1 MKKLLALSLLVFAL
15 AGCSGTGNP
24 EFAAIDF
31 APNIPPI
38 AGSLKYGP
46 ESKGRY
52 RNMPAGYTFTH
63 EFIGSFGSRVSERY
77 RVNEDGSIELRSRRI
92 SPIKF

>member
-1 MKKLLALSLLVFAL
+1 MKKLLVLSALLMALS
-15 AGCSGTGNP
+15 GCSGTGNP

-46 ESKGRY
+46 QSKGRY
-52 RNMPAGYTFTH
+52 QKMPAGYTFTH

-77 RVNEDGSIELRSRRI
+77 RVNQDGSIELRSRRI

>member
-1 MKKLLALSLLVFAL
+1 MKKLLVLSLLAIAL
-15 AGCSGTGNP
+15 VGCNGAANP
-24 EFAAIDF
+24 EFAGIDY
-31 APNIPPI
+31 APDIPPI

-46 ESKGRY
+46 QSKGRY
-52 RNMPAGYTFTH
+52 QNMPVGYTFTH

>member
-1 MKKLLALSLLVFAL
+1 MKKLVALSLLAVVL
-15 AGCSGTGNP
+15 AGCTSKANP

-31 APNIPPI
+31 APGIPPI

-46 ESKGRY
+46 QSKGRY
-52 RNMPAGYTFTH
+52 RNMPVGYTFTR

>member
-1 MKKLLALSLLVFAL
+1 MKKLLVLSALMIALSS
-15 AGCSGTGNP
+15 CSGTGNP
-24 EFAAIDF
+24 EFSAVDY

-38 AGSLKYGP
+38 AGSLSYGP
-46 ESKGRY
+46 QSKGRY
-52 RNMPAGYTFTH
+52 RNLPAGHSFTH
-63 EFIGSFGSRVSERY
+63 EFFNRFGSRVSERY

>member
-1 MKKLLALSLLVFAL
+1 MKKLLVLSLLSAAV
-15 AGCSGTGNP
+15 AGCSNTGNP
-24 EFAAIDF
+24 EFRAVDY

-38 AGSLKYGP
+38 AGSLPYGP
-46 ESKGRY
+46 QSKGRY
-52 RNMPAGYTFTH
+52 RDLPAGHTFNR

-77 RVNEDGSIELRSRRI
+77 RVNADGSLDLRSRRI